1 MNTKRT
7 LIWLL
12 ALCLLV
18 TSFFAC
24 GNKNTTSTSVTE
36 VTTDAPVDTE
46 PVEIEDEGID
56 FWVQN
61 QAGFASA
68 VEGADEDFETKVE
81 NGTVTILSYK
91 GTQEHLII
99 PSTINGL
106 PVTAIA
112 DGAFAV
118 QKKEENKQEADQ
130 ENSEESQ
137 ETNEEENKDPEEPQ
151 LFLKTLILP
160 DSILTIGNG
169 VLEGCKT
176 LHSLQTPLMGADKE
190 SKQYLGYLFG
200 ATNHEDNPLKI
211 PATLSCLRISGAW
224 ETLPAYALFDCND
237 LICVSFPETLT
248 TIEKYAMFD
257 CMSLKQIDGLDKI
270 TVFGERALMNCSDL
284 QILTLSNSLETVGFG
299 TFEGCTSIRAL
310 TLPFVGGT
318 RTQNTYLGYLFGAAQ
333 PDFAKGFYPSKLAK
347 INLTDACQ
355 TLGNYAFFE
364 CESLKEITL
373 PEGLTSIGVRAF
385 YGCTKLWSIK
395 LPDTL
400 TTVRELAFANCDAL
414 LTIDFGQGLTSI
426 GINAFYNCDS
436 LTEIKLPTS
445 LKALPASC
453 FAGCI
458 SLTKID
464 FGGVREVGAEAFRHC
479 NAVATVIATENIAF
493 GDGND
498 TVKSVL
504 YPD

>member
-46 PVEIEDEGID
+46 PVEIDDEGID

-68 VEGADEDFETKVE
+68 VEGAAEDFETKVE

-112 DGAFAV
+112 DGAFAGNV
-118 QKKEENKQEADQ
+118 
-130 ENSEESQ
+130 
-137 ETNEEENKDPEEPQ
+137 T
-151 LFLKTLILP
+151 LKTLILP

-169 VLEGCKT
+169 ILEGCKT
-176 LHSLQTPLMGADKE
+176 LHSLQTPLMGANKE

-299 TFEGCTSIRAL
+299 TFEGCTSIRAM

-445 LKALPASC
+445 LKSIPASC
-453 FAGCI
+453 FAGCV

-464 FGGVREVGAEAFRHC
+464 FGGVRKVGAEAFRHC
-479 NAVATVIATENIAF
+479 NAVATVIATENVEF
-493 GDGND
+493 GNGND
-498 TVKSVL
+498 RVQSAL

>member
-12 ALCLLV
+12 VLCLLV
-18 TSFFAC
+18 TSISAC
-24 GNKNTTSTSVTE
+24 GNKNATSATVTD
-36 VTTDAPVDTE
+36 VTTDAPIDTE
-46 PVEIEDEGID
+46 PIEVEDEGID

-61 QAGFASA
+61 QAEFENA
-68 VEGADEDFETKVE
+68 VEGAVADFEIAIE
-81 NGTVTILSYK
+81 NGAVTVLSYT
-91 GTQEHLII
+91 GTQEHLKV
-99 PSTINGL
+99 PVTIDGL

-112 DGAFAV
+112 DGAFA
-118 QKKEENKQEADQ
+118 EN
-130 ENSEESQ
+130 
-137 ETNEEENKDPEEPQ
+137 ET
-151 LFLKTLILP
+151 LKTLVLP
-160 DSILTIGNG
+160 EGIQTIGKG
-169 VLEGCKT
+169 ILAGCKT
-176 LHSLQTPLMGADKE
+176 LHSLQTPLMGANKE

-200 ATNHEDNPLKI
+200 AANHEDNPRDV
-211 PATLSCLRISGAW
+211 PSSLSCLRISGAW

-237 LICVSFPETLT
+237 LVCVAFPEGLK

-257 CMSLKQIDGLDKI
+257 CMSIKQIDGLERI

-284 QILTLSNSLETVGFG
+284 QIVTLSNSLETVGFG
-299 TFEGCTSIRAL
+299 TFEGCTSIRVL

-318 RTQNTYLGYLFGAAQ
+318 RTHNTYLGYIFGAAQ
-333 PDFAKGFYPSKLAK
+333 PDFAKGFYPAKLAK
-347 INLTDACQ
+347 ITLTDACQ

-385 YGCTKLWSIK
+385 YGCIKLWSVK
-395 LPDTL
+395 LPNTL
-400 TTVRELAFANCDAL
+400 TTMRELAFANCDAL

-436 LTEIKLPTS
+436 LTEIKLPNS
-445 LKALPASC
+445 LKSVPASC
-453 FAGCI
+453 FAGCV

-464 FGGVREVGAEAFRHC
+464 FGGVTDVGAEAFRHC
-479 NAVATVIATENIAF
+479 NAIATVTATETVTF
-493 GDGND
+493 GSGND
-498 TVKSVL
+498 HVKSVL